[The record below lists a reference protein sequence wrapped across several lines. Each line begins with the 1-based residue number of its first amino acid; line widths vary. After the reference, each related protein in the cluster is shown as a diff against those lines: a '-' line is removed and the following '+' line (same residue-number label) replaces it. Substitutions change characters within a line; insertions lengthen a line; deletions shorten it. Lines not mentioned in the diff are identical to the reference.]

1 MLDEDSEFSG
11 EIEDVVE
18 MIWWGGGGGWVM
30 IEGEGEPVRDEV
42 EEGEFVEERVEASID
57 VVEDWVGGFR
67 LVTET
72 GTPAGAGETVA
83 APFVD
88 GTK

>member
-1 MLDEDSEFSG
+1 MEEEGGALLEDSELSG
-11 EIEDVVE
+11 DVEEVVE
-18 MIWWGGGGGWVM
+18 MVWWGGGGWVM

-42 EEGEFVEERVEASID
+42 EEGEFEERVEARID
-57 VVEDWVGGFR
+57 VEDWGR

-72 GTPAGAGETVA
+72 GTPVGAGEIVA
-83 APFVD
+83 AFVD